1 MKKPYSLD
9 YNIERDTDRLHLV
22 EDILNTL
29 EKNPSDSELEQ
40 MATYILYGKDE
51 NG

>member
-29 EKNPSDSELEQ
+29 EKDPTDAEIEQ